1 MNYSLLNTTTTVSYE
16 SNYKGGC
23 GAIILQ
29 PILIFGCKDSVNS
42 GMLKGICKIAWG
54 VDLRPK
60 LTS

>member
-1 MNYSLLNTTTTVSYE
+1 MNHSLLYTTTTICYE

-29 PILIFGCKDSVNS
+29 PILNFGCKDRVNS